1 MDWIVPAEN
10 MDRVVSSCCEC
21 SNEHP
26 DSVNYAGNFLTRWG
40 PLRFS
45 GRSLLHGV
53 C

>member
-10 MDRVVSSCCEC
+10 VDRVVGSCCEC

-26 DSVNYAGNFLTRWG
+26 DSVNYAGNFLTSWG